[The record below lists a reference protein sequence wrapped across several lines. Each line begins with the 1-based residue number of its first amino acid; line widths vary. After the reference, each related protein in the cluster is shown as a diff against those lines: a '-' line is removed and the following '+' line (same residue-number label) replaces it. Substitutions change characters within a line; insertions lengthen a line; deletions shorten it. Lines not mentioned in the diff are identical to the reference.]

1 MIFNRNVKISGLN
14 MIINFISFFLTLLQ
28 CARCNVKLT
37 AEPAFV
43 SENMTQIFTC
53 STEKPVQF
61 VEFLTYRDTYAA
73 TIGYT
78 ENKCVAVIKAHVSN
92 CSCESPTSYK
102 CTTKPLTRFNHTAP
116 WNCRGTIDSVAIP
129 SNILHVDVRVWVGLV
144 VISGEE
150 SDIVNIHEGDALQ
163 LNCTASNGI
172 PEANIT
178 WFFDNKTPNF
188 YRDDIPIMN
197 STESKTFD
205 NDDNTKT
212 VTSCLKYSV
221 TRQNHLMGVYCNASN
236 MENDLLSSRKIALN
250 VIYVPEGGILIANNT
265 YFMIRNS
272 ETIQQLQCSVIGGNP
287 LANLFW
293 TCYNGN
299 QTYSNLTDRAV
310 STVTWKAGYNTESTC
325 SCAAS
330 HEMDWYDVKNVTVK
344 VLYPPLAPLCKVGNS
359 KIAPGTLNVSL
370 SSNLTLSCNS
380 EANPEPNYFRWSSTS
395 GKTTPGPNLS
405 MSYVQVEDGGSYIL
419 SIQNSM
425 LPSVGNRQNGM
436 RNDTFK
442 INVHY
447 PPTITSLEPT
457 IKATENQPLN
467 YSCNATPG
475 NPNETSFT
483 WTITGMTNFEISNSR
498 FLVIENVSI
507 ANEGYYN
514 CTVRNYM
521 EPTGFNGTF
530 GTDSRRI
537 FLDVKYSAR
546 IESFCGYND
555 TGEDWFIV
563 NHGDEIQL
571 KCLIKGDPQPEI
583 HIKRNDEILASVHSG
598 LELQL
603 KKKSSCL
610 EDIGTFTCYA
620 KNELN
625 LEQPSYKTLDV
636 DVKCAPLYPLGYSPK
651 LNVIATSGED
661 VILTFTVFSNPPPF
675 SALWIFRQDMQHL
688 PRNVTQVYVSN
699 DNMTTDIRISRIK
712 PDEFGEYSVTVHN
725 TLGSISETFFIIAEG
740 PPEKPSHFFVK
751 EELITDTTAVV
762 VWTPSFNGGHLQT
775 FHVSWRQVLTN
786 NWFSADAGTYAI
798 NFTIIELI
806 PGTKYEAKMY
816 SSNIRGKSG
825 ESDLITF
832 STIETR
838 PLDNTVSDLWRMIDA
853 ENVQVIVMV
862 TNLIEAGTIKCCQYW
877 SDRPVTYGK
886 CCVSLERIE
895 EYADYVVRHIVY
907 CMEQYLYLHEALAE
921 LHDPIGEIYA
931 VEKFVQLY
939 KNSRLHATEDNEFRE
954 LCKLLVVCNT
964 EERDTQIKKTP
975 DGALVENLIKSFDRK
990 ILPDDTFRPKLTIR
1004 RPGENDFINAIFIPT
1019 IRQRNKFILTQCPLE
1034 NTVVDFIRLLWDHA
1048 IKNVVVLESEV
1059 DKGQY
1064 RMCYDVIYER
1074 LINKQEKEKVKM
1086 EYVNMQFPKYDQ

>member
-1 MIFNRNVKISGLN
+1 
-14 MIINFISFFLTLLQ
+14 
-28 CARCNVKLT
+28 
-37 AEPAFV
+37 
-43 SENMTQIFTC
+43 
-53 STEKPVQF
+53 
-61 VEFLTYRDTYAA
+61 
-73 TIGYT
+73 
-78 ENKCVAVIKAHVSN
+78 
-92 CSCESPTSYK
+92 
-102 CTTKPLTRFNHTAP
+102 
-116 WNCRGTIDSVAIP
+116 
-129 SNILHVDVRVWVGLV
+129 
-144 VISGEE
+144 
-150 SDIVNIHEGDALQ
+150 
-163 LNCTASNGI
+163 
-172 PEANIT
+172 
-178 WFFDNKTPNF
+178 
-188 YRDDIPIMN
+188 
-197 STESKTFD
+197 
-205 NDDNTKT
+205 
-212 VTSCLKYSV
+212 
-221 TRQNHLMGVYCNASN
+221 
-236 MENDLLSSRKIALN
+236 
-250 VIYVPEGGILIANNT
+250 
-265 YFMIRNS
+265 
-272 ETIQQLQCSVIGGNP
+272 
-287 LANLFW
+287 
-293 TCYNGN
+293 
-299 QTYSNLTDRAV
+299 
-310 STVTWKAGYNTESTC
+310 
-325 SCAAS
+325 
-330 HEMDWYDVKNVTVK
+330 
-344 VLYPPLAPLCKVGNS
+344 
-359 KIAPGTLNVSL
+359 
-370 SSNLTLSCNS
+370 
-380 EANPEPNYFRWSSTS
+380 
-395 GKTTPGPNLS
+395 
-405 MSYVQVEDGGSYIL
+405 
-419 SIQNSM
+419 
-425 LPSVGNRQNGM
+425 
-436 RNDTFK
+436 
-442 INVHY
+442 
-447 PPTITSLEPT
+447 
-457 IKATENQPLN
+457 
-467 YSCNATPG
+467 
-475 NPNETSFT
+475 
-483 WTITGMTNFEISNSR
+483 MTNFEISNSR

-832 STIETR
+832 STIETLTVQSAQIGVAIIFGIVSGVAAMVITAIIVLIVLR
-838 PLDNTVSDLWRMIDA
+838 RRSKGTSGRFDRGPQFHEMESVYGNLASDPDIPTRFDEEKNMYGNLPANYFSRRTISLDLLRSAVKELKKEPVPFFKEFYSLQIGLKYQADEAVKSHNIDKNRYRDVYPYDASRVILPGDPVEDYINASYIDGYCQEKRYIAAQGPLDNTVSDLWRMIDA

-907 CMEQYLYLHEALAE
+907 CMEGSKSEKMVKQYHYTAWPDTDVPDSALSIVQFWRLVRNSEMSATSPWLIHCSAGIGRTGTFIALDYLHDQGKTEGSVNIPRAVDALREQRISLVQTKEQYLYLHEALAE

-1059 DKGQY
+1059 DKDSCFWPQEDKPIYLGPFVVSLMLTQMKNKWILQTINISLPEKMQHQEVTTYHVTTSTSWEETLTILDLLVLVNNLPGPLVVQCRDGFTKSGLFVTLLCISDRITTDREVAIAETVRIVKQRRHSAVTNVGQY